1 MPSKSKAQQ
10 RLMGAAYAAKKN
22 KTPLKELS
30 PELQKLVK
38 SMKQDLKTL
47 SVLNPELQ
55 INGIEL
61 DKKKNKDKQ
70 IEYDD

>member
-1 MPSKSKAQQ
+1 M
-10 RLMGAAYAAKKN
+10 
-22 KTPLKELS
+22 
-30 PELQKLVK
+30 KLLVTDYDGT
-38 SMKQDLKTL
+38 MYYEKQDLRTL